1 MVSPSILLALRASE
15 STMPLLAML
24 FFIVPVI
31 EMVVLIEVGRAI
43 GSLPTIALVFLT
55 AVEFALLRQ
64 QGAATLLRAMRRMD
78 HGRCQRGK
86 CWRWWLAAGEILT
99 PGFVTDAL
107 PALSLTR
114 RFFLQRL
121 LSRVQLRSER
131 AARGPGQSGTIHII
145 EGK

>member
-1 MVSPSILLALRASE
+1 
-15 STMPLLAML
+15 MPLLAMP

-31 EMVVLIEVGRAI
+31 EMVVLIEVGSAI

-55 AVEFALLRQ
+55 AVLGVALLRQ

-78 HGRCQRGK
+78 HGALPAREMLEGVV
-86 CWRWWLAAGEILT
+86 LAVGGALLLT

-107 PALSLTR
+107 GFACLFPLTR

-145 EGK
+145 EGEIDERP